1 MSGLVQT
8 QSLEWARILI
18 VDDVEANTH
27 LLERILRRGGYTN
40 ITAITDS
47 REFAAT
53 FLALDPDLILLDLSM
68 PHLDGIAVLDLLR
81 SQLPEATY
89 LPVLVIT
96 ANDSTEAMWQ
106 SFVHGARD
114 YVTKP
119 FNSAEV
125 LLRVK
130 NLLETRHLYL
140 QLQKHLASEPTSP
153 GSHEPAEAS
162 NTRD

>member
-1 MSGLVQT
+1 M
-8 QSLEWARILI
+8 QSVEWARILI
-18 VDDVEANTH
+18 VDDLEANTH
-27 LLERILRRGGYTN
+27 LLERILKRGGYTN
-40 ITAITDS
+40 ITSITDP
-47 REFAAT
+47 REFVTT
-53 FLALDPDLILLDLSM
+53 FLALEPDLILLDLSM

-96 ANDSTEAMWQ
+96 ANDTTEAMWQ
-106 SFVHGARD
+106 SFVHGAKD

-140 QLQKHLASEPTSP
+140 QLQKQLDSEPRIP
-153 GSHEPAEAS
+153 
-162 NTRD
+162 

>member
-1 MSGLVQT
+1 MQT
-8 QSLEWARILI
+8 GSLEWARILI
-18 VDDVEANTH
+18 VDDMEVNTH

-40 ITAITDS
+40 ITSLTDS
-47 REFAAT
+47 REFVTT
-53 FLALDPDLILLDLSM
+53 FLALEPDLILLDLAM

-96 ANDSTEAMWQ
+96 ANDTTEAMWQ
-106 SFVHGARD
+106 SFVHGAKD

-119 FNSAEV
+119 FNSTEV

-140 QLQKHLASEPTSP
+140 QLQKQLDSEPRIP
-153 GSHEPAEAS
+153 PPHDAVEAS
-162 NTRD
+162 IARE